1 VSSPAWIKRHLHLN
15 WDGNASVI
23 VELSQGLGW
32 AQCHRNVIGMSV
44 HPVTSMSAMSS
55 SATPRNPLQATD
67 PYARE
72 HQIFPTLTPEQIK
85 RTIPFG
91 SEETLTLGTVL
102 FERGD
107 REVDFFI
114 VLDGFIEIFEN
125 SLDQPKVILV
135 HLSQQFTGELDLFNR
150 RKILVGGRMGEDG
163 RVLRISPESF
173 RRLITAEPDIGEIIM
188 RAFIL
193 RRTAFISHA
202 QGGVT
207 LIDPSTSADGVRLER
222 FLRRNGYPITAM
234 RELDHDYEAVMQ
246 RFGLTPDQLPVVVIH
261 LNDQLLSRP
270 SNHELAEALGL
281 VEEID
286 CSEVVDVAI
295 VGGGPAGLS
304 AAVYAASEGLTTLL
318 LEAEAPGGQASTS
331 SKIENYLGFP
341 TGISGEGLAGRAQI
355 QAMKFGATICL
366 PKRVTGLDCSQYP
379 YGVQFS
385 AETEKSRTVRARS
398 VVIATGA
405 TYRTLGLVN
414 SDDFDNSG
422 IYYAATALE
431 GDICRNEE
439 VIVVGG
445 GNSAGQATVFLSS
458 KARHVHLLIRRE
470 SLVDTMSDYLIGR
483 ILSSDRITLHSYTEI
498 VELEGDRHLEGVTW
512 KNIQT
517 GDLEKHPIR
526 HVFLMIG
533 AQPNTGWLPQEIQTD
548 RQGFILTGQSVD
560 RLQNWCRD
568 RAPMNLETSQPGVF
582 AVGDVQSGST
592 KRVASGVGLGA
603 ISVSHIHAFLAEQ
616 AEAASE

>member
-1 VSSPAWIKRHLHLN
+1 
-15 WDGNASVI
+15 
-23 VELSQGLGW
+23 
-32 AQCHRNVIGMSV
+32 M
-44 HPVTSMSAMSS
+44 TAMSS
-55 SATPRNPLQATD
+55 SVTPRNPLQTTD

-72 HQIFPTLTPEQIK
+72 HQIFPILSPEQIERAK
-85 RTIPFG
+85 LFGKEQVLSAGTI
-91 SEETLTLGTVL
+91 L
-102 FERGD
+102 FKRGD
-107 REVDFFI
+107 IAVDFFI
-114 VLDGFIEIFEN
+114 VLDGFIEIYEH
-125 SLDQPKVILV
+125 SLEQIKVIHV
-135 HLSQQFTGELDLFNR
+135 HHSQQFTGELDLFNR

-163 RVLRISPESF
+163 CVIRISPVSF

-207 LIDPSTSADGVRLER
+207 LLDPDTSADGVRLER
-222 FLRRNGYPITAM
+222 FLRRNGYPITTV
-234 RELDHDYEAVMQ
+234 RKLDQDYEALMQ
-246 RFGLTPDQLPVVVIH
+246 RYGLTKDQLPIVVIH
-261 LNDQLLSRP
+261 LNDQLLSKP

-281 VEEID
+281 VEDID
-286 CSEVVDVAI
+286 CSQVVDVAI

-304 AAVYAASEGLTTLL
+304 AAVYAASEGLTTML

-366 PKRVTGLDCSQYP
+366 PKRVVGLDCSQYP
-379 YGVQFS
+379 YGVQFC
-385 AETEKSRTVRARS
+385 AETEQHRTLKARS
-398 VVIATGA
+398 IVIASGA
-405 TYRTLGLVN
+405 TYRTLPLLNGR
-414 SDDFDNSG
+414 DFDNSG

-431 GDICRNEE
+431 GDICSNEE

-458 KARHVHLLIRRE
+458 RARHVHLFIRRE

-483 ILSSDRITLHSYTEI
+483 ILSSDRITLHPYTEI
-498 VELEGDRHLEGVTW
+498 TELDGKNHLEAVTW

-517 GDLEKHPIR
+517 SEHEKRPIR

-533 AQPNTGWLPQEIQTD
+533 AQPNTDWLPNEIQTD
-548 RQGFILTGQSVD
+548 RHGFVLTGQAVD
-560 RLQNWCRD
+560 KHQNWPLE

-603 ISVSHIHAFLAEQ
+603 ISVSHVHAFLAEQ
-616 AEAASE
+616 TEAGST

>member
-385 AETEKSRTVRARS
+385 AETEKSRTVRSRS

-603 ISVSHIHAFLAEQ
+603 ISVSHIHAFLAEE
-616 AEAASE
+616 AELVSE

>member
-1 VSSPAWIKRHLHLN
+1 M
-15 WDGNASVI
+15 
-23 VELSQGLGW
+23 ELSRGLGW
-32 AQCHRNVIGMSV
+32 IQCHRNVIGMSV
-44 HPVTSMSAMSS
+44 HLVTSMSAMSS
-55 SATPRNPLQATD
+55 SATPRNPLQTTD

-72 HQIFPTLTPEQIK
+72 HQIFPTLSPEQIK
-85 RTIPFG
+85 RTISFG
-91 SEETLTLGTVL
+91 SEETLKLGTVL

-114 VLDGFIEIFEN
+114 VLDGFIEIYEN
-125 SLDQPKVILV
+125 SLDQPKVIVV

-234 RELDHDYEAVMQ
+234 REIDQDYEAVMQ

-286 CSEVVDVAI
+286 CSQVVDVAI

-385 AETEKSRTVRARS
+385 AEQETPRTVRARS

-405 TYRTLGLVN
+405 TYRTLGLAN

-431 GDICRNEE
+431 GDICRDQE

-445 GNSAGQATVFLSS
+445 GNSAGQATVFLSAR
-458 KARHVHLLIRRE
+458 ARHVHLLIRRE

-483 ILSSDRITLHSYTEI
+483 ILSSDRITLHPYTEI

-517 GDLEKHPIR
+517 GNLEKRPIR

-533 AQPNTGWLPQEIQTD
+533 ALPNTGWLPEEIQTD

-560 RLQNWCRD
+560 RLQNWSRE

>member
-603 ISVSHIHAFLAEQ
+603 ISVSHIHAFLAEE
-616 AEAASE
+616 AELVSE

>member
-517 GDLEKHPIR
+517 GNLEKHPIR

-533 AQPNTGWLPQEIQTD
+533 AQPNTGWLPEEIQTD

-560 RLQNWCRD
+560 RLQSWSRE

-616 AEAASE
+616 AEAASG

>member
-1 VSSPAWIKRHLHLN
+1 MRPSPL
-15 WDGNASVI
+15 ASV
-23 VELSQGLGW
+23 
-32 AQCHRNVIGMSV
+32 
-44 HPVTSMSAMSS
+44 MSS
-55 SATPRNPLQATD
+55 SVTPRNPLQTTD
-67 PYARE
+67 PYDRE
-72 HQIFPTLTPEQIK
+72 HQIFPFLSPEQIERAK
-85 RTIPFG
+85 PFG
-91 SEETLTLGTVL
+91 IEESLPACTVL

-107 REVDFFI
+107 VGVDFFI
-114 VLDGFIEIFEN
+114 VLDGHIEIYEHN
-125 SLDQPKVILV
+125 LERTNIIHV
-135 HLSQQFTGELDLFNR
+135 HRAQQFTGELDLFNR
-150 RKILVGGRMGEDG
+150 RKILVGGRLGEDG
-163 RVLRISPESF
+163 RVLRISPEAF

-207 LIDPSTSADGVRLER
+207 LIDPATSADGVRLER
-222 FLRRNGYPITAM
+222 FLRRNGYPITVLRNAG
-234 RELDHDYEAVMQ
+234 RDYNELMERY
-246 RFGLTPDQLPVVVIH
+246 GLMPAQLPVVLIH
-261 LNDQLLSRP
+261 LNDQILSKP
-270 SNHELAEALGL
+270 SNHQLAEALGL

-286 CSEVVDVAI
+286 CSQVVDVAI

-304 AAVYAASEGLTTLL
+304 AAVYAASEGLSTLL

-341 TGISGEGLAGRAQI
+341 TGISGEALAGRAQI

-379 YGVQFS
+379 YGVQFC
-385 AETEKSRTVRARS
+385 AESEQNQTIRARS
-398 VVIATGA
+398 IVIASGA
-405 TYRTLGLVN
+405 TYRTLALPNGG
-414 SDDFDNSG
+414 DFDNSG

-445 GNSAGQATVFLSS
+445 GNSAGQATVFLSAR
-458 KARHVHLLIRRE
+458 ARHVHLLIRRE

-483 ILSSDRITLHSYTEI
+483 ILSSDRITLHPYTEI

-512 KNIQT
+512 KNIRT
-517 GDLEKHPIR
+517 GELTKNAIR

-533 AQPNTGWLPQEIQTD
+533 AQPNTGWLPNEIQTD
-548 RQGFILTGQSVD
+548 RHGFVLTGQSVD
-560 RLQNWCRD
+560 RTHNWPLD

-603 ISVSHIHAFLAEQ
+603 ISVSHVHAFLAEQ
-616 AEAASE
+616 SEVTPN

>member
-1 VSSPAWIKRHLHLN
+1 
-15 WDGNASVI
+15 
-23 VELSQGLGW
+23 
-32 AQCHRNVIGMSV
+32 
-44 HPVTSMSAMSS
+44 MSS
-55 SATPRNPLQATD
+55 SANPRNPLQTTD

-72 HQIFPTLTPEQIK
+72 HQIFPTLSSEQIK
-85 RTIPFG
+85 RCKPFG
-91 SEETLTLGTVL
+91 DEEALLASTVL

-107 REVDFFI
+107 RSVDFFI
-114 VLDGFIEIFEN
+114 VLEGFVEIYEYGPGRVN
-125 SLDQPKVILV
+125 VIHV
-135 HLSQQFTGELDLFNR
+135 HGLNQFTGELDLFNR
-150 RKILVGGRMGEDG
+150 RKILVGGRMGQDG
-163 RVLRISPESF
+163 RVLRISPSSF

-207 LIDPSTSADGVRLER
+207 LIDPGTSADGVRLER

-234 RELDHDYEAVMQ
+234 REMGGDYDSIMQ
-246 RFGLTPDQLPVVVIH
+246 RYGLSSDQLPVVVIH
-261 LNDQLLSRP
+261 LNNQLLSKP

-281 VEEID
+281 VEDID
-286 CSEVVDVAI
+286 CSQVVDVAI

-341 TGISGEGLAGRAQI
+341 TGISGEALAGRAQI

-366 PKRVTGLDCSQYP
+366 PKRVTGLNCSQYP
-379 YGVQFS
+379 YGVEFC
-385 AETEKSRTVRARS
+385 AETDQHRVVKART
-398 VVIATGA
+398 VVIASGA
-405 TYRTLGLVN
+405 TYRTLSLPNGC
-414 SDDFDNSG
+414 SFDNSG

-431 GDICRNEE
+431 GDICRDEE

-445 GNSAGQATVFLSS
+445 GNSAGQATVFLSAR
-458 KARHVHLLIRRE
+458 ARHVHLLIRRD
-470 SLVDTMSDYLIGR
+470 SLADTMSDYLIGR
-483 ILSSDRITLHSYTEI
+483 ILSSDRITLHPYTEI
-498 VELEGDRHLEGVTW
+498 VELEGDGHLEAVAW
-512 KNIQT
+512 ANVKT
-517 GDLEKHPIR
+517 GTIEKHPIR

-533 AQPNTGWLPQEIQTD
+533 AQPNTSWLPEEIQTD
-548 RQGFILTGQSVD
+548 RHGFILTGQSVD
-560 RLQNWCRD
+560 RSHHWPLE
-568 RAPMNLETSQPGVF
+568 RAPMNLETSQPGIF

-603 ISVSHIHAFLAEQ
+603 ISVSHVHAFLAEQ
-616 AEAASE
+616 LEKPST

>member
-1 VSSPAWIKRHLHLN
+1 
-15 WDGNASVI
+15 
-23 VELSQGLGW
+23 
-32 AQCHRNVIGMSV
+32 
-44 HPVTSMSAMSS
+44 MSS
-55 SATPRNPLQATD
+55 SATPRNPLQTTD

-72 HQIFPTLTPEQIK
+72 HQIFPTLSQEQIE
-85 RTIPFG
+85 RTMPFG
-91 SEETLTLGTVL
+91 REETLPAGTVL

-107 REVDFFI
+107 LGVDFFV
-114 VLDGFIEIFEN
+114 VLDGFIEIYEY
-125 SLDQPKVILV
+125 SLEQLKVI
-135 HLSQQFTGELDLFNR
+135 HIHRSKQFTGELDLFNR
-150 RKILVGGRMGEDG
+150 RKILVGGRMGQDG
-163 RVLRISPESF
+163 RLLRVSPESF

-207 LIDPSTSADGVRLER
+207 LIDPNTSADGVRLER
-222 FLRRNGYPITAM
+222 FLRRNGYPVTSV
-234 RELDHDYEAVMQ
+234 RDCGQEYDGVMQ
-246 RFGLTPDQLPVVVIH
+246 RYGLTADQLPVVAIH
-261 LNDQLLSRP
+261 LNDEILSKP

-286 CSEVVDVAI
+286 CSQVVDVAI

-341 TGISGEGLAGRAQI
+341 TGISGEALAGRAQV

-366 PKRVTGLDCSQYP
+366 PKRVIGLDCSQYP
-379 YGVQFS
+379 YGVQFC
-385 AETEKSRTVRARS
+385 AETEQHRTVRARS
-398 VVIATGA
+398 VVVASGA
-405 TYRTLGLVN
+405 TYRTLGLAN
-414 SDDFDNSG
+414 GSDFDNSG

-431 GDICRNEE
+431 GDICRNED

-445 GNSAGQATVFLSS
+445 GNSAGQATVFLSAR
-458 KARHVHLLIRRE
+458 ARHVHLLIRRE
-470 SLVDTMSDYLIGR
+470 SLVETMSDYLIGR
-483 ILSSDRITLHSYTEI
+483 IMSSDKITLHPYTEI

-512 KNIQT
+512 KNIKT
-517 GDLEKHPIR
+517 GNIEKHPIR

-533 AQPNTGWLPQEIQTD
+533 AQPNTEWLPREIQTD
-548 RQGFILTGQSVD
+548 RHGFVLTGQSVD
-560 RLQNWCRD
+560 RTKNWQLD

-603 ISVSHIHAFLAEQ
+603 ISVSHVHAFLAEQ
-616 AEAASE
+616 AETISQ

>member
-1 VSSPAWIKRHLHLN
+1 
-15 WDGNASVI
+15 
-23 VELSQGLGW
+23 
-32 AQCHRNVIGMSV
+32 
-44 HPVTSMSAMSS
+44 MSS
-55 SATPRNPLQATD
+55 SATPRNPLQTTD

-72 HQIFPTLTPEQIK
+72 HQIFPTLSPEQIK

-91 SEETLTLGTVL
+91 SEETLKLGTVL

-114 VLDGFIEIFEN
+114 ILDGFIEIYEN

-207 LIDPSTSADGVRLER
+207 LIDPGTSADGVRLER

-234 RELDHDYEAVMQ
+234 RDIDPDYEAVVQ
-246 RFGLTPDQLPVVVIH
+246 RFNLTLDQLPVVVIH

-286 CSEVVDVAI
+286 CSQVVDVAI

-366 PKRVTGLDCSQYP
+366 PKRVIGLDCSQYP

-385 AETEKSRTVRARS
+385 AEQETPRTVRARS

-405 TYRTLGLVN
+405 TYRTLGLAN

-431 GDICRNEE
+431 GDICRDQE

-445 GNSAGQATVFLSS
+445 GNSAGQATVFLSAR
-458 KARHVHLLIRRE
+458 ARHVHLLIRRE

-483 ILSSDRITLHSYTEI
+483 ILTSDRITLHPYTEI

-517 GDLEKHPIR
+517 GNLEKRPIR

-533 AQPNTGWLPQEIQTD
+533 ALPNTGWLPEEIQTD
-548 RQGFILTGQSVD
+548 RKGFILTGQSINS
-560 RLQNWCRD
+560 LLNWSRE

>member
-1 VSSPAWIKRHLHLN
+1 
-15 WDGNASVI
+15 
-23 VELSQGLGW
+23 
-32 AQCHRNVIGMSV
+32 
-44 HPVTSMSAMSS
+44 
-55 SATPRNPLQATD
+55 
-67 PYARE
+67 
-72 HQIFPTLTPEQIK
+72 
-85 RTIPFG
+85 
-91 SEETLTLGTVL
+91 
-102 FERGD
+102 
-107 REVDFFI
+107 
-114 VLDGFIEIFEN
+114 
-125 SLDQPKVILV
+125 
-135 HLSQQFTGELDLFNR
+135 
-150 RKILVGGRMGEDG
+150 MGVDG

-207 LIDPSTSADGVRLER
+207 LIDPGTSADGVRLER

-234 RELDHDYEAVMQ
+234 RELNQEYDSVMQ
-246 RFGLTPDQLPVVVIH
+246 RYGLTPDHLPVVVIH
-261 LNDQLLSRP
+261 LNDQLLSKP
-270 SNHELAEALGL
+270 SNHALAEALGL

-286 CSEVVDVAI
+286 CSQVVDVAI

-366 PKRVTGLDCSQYP
+366 PKRVIGLDCSQYP
-379 YGVQFS
+379 YGVQFC
-385 AETEKSRTVRARS
+385 AETEEYRTVRARS
-398 VVIATGA
+398 VVVASGA
-405 TYRTLGLVN
+405 TYRTLGLAN
-414 SDDFDNSG
+414 GGDFDNSG

-431 GDICRNEE
+431 GDICRNQE
-439 VIVVGG
+439 VVVVGG
-445 GNSAGQATVFLSS
+445 GNSAGQATVFLSAR
-458 KARHVHLLIRRE
+458 ARHVHLLIRRE
-470 SLVDTMSDYLIGR
+470 SLVETMSDYLIGR
-483 ILSSDRITLHSYTEI
+483 ILSSDRITLHPYTEI
-498 VELEGDRHLEGVTW
+498 LELEGDHHLEGVTW
-512 KNIQT
+512 KNILT

-533 AQPNTGWLPQEIQTD
+533 AQPNTGWLPQQIQTD
-548 RQGFILTGQSVD
+548 RHGFILTGQSVD
-560 RLQNWCRD
+560 RKQNWPLD

-603 ISVSHIHAFLAEQ
+603 ISVSHVHAFLAER
-616 AEAASE
+616 AEAITV

>member
-1 VSSPAWIKRHLHLN
+1 
-15 WDGNASVI
+15 
-23 VELSQGLGW
+23 
-32 AQCHRNVIGMSV
+32 MSV

-55 SATPRNPLQATD
+55 SATPRNPLQTTD

-72 HQIFPTLTPEQIK
+72 HQIFPTLSPEQIK
-85 RTIPFG
+85 RAIPFG
-91 SEETLTLGTVL
+91 SEETLKLGTVL

-114 VLDGFIEIFEN
+114 ILDGFIEIYEN

-135 HLSQQFTGELDLFNR
+135 HLSQQFTGELDLFNT

-234 RELDHDYEAVMQ
+234 RDIDPDYEAVMQ

-261 LNDQLLSRP
+261 LNDQLLFRP

-286 CSEVVDVAI
+286 CSQVVDVAI

-385 AETEKSRTVRARS
+385 AETEKPRTVRARS

-405 TYRTLGLVN
+405 TYRTLGLAN

-431 GDICRNEE
+431 GDICRDQE

-445 GNSAGQATVFLSS
+445 GNSAGQATVFLSAR
-458 KARHVHLLIRRE
+458 ARHVHLLIRRE

-483 ILSSDRITLHSYTEI
+483 ILSSDRITLHPYTEI

-517 GDLEKHPIR
+517 GNLERRPIR
-526 HVFLMIG
+526 HIFLMIG
-533 AQPNTGWLPQEIQTD
+533 ALPNTGWLPEEIQTD

-560 RLQNWCRD
+560 RLQNWSRE

-616 AEAASE
+616 AEAALE